1 MLKAIGAFA
10 RLVRLPNLAFIFLT
24 QVLFEWT
31 VIRPAFTQTS
41 LSPNLS
47 GVYIYLLAASSV
59 LIAAGGNIINDYFD
73 VNIDLI
79 NKPHKVIISKYIHR
93 HWAILWHILLS
104 LTGVLLGLFIEYKT
118 HAYLLG
124 LTNLA
129 CVILLFI
136 YSIILKRKPLSGNV
150 VIAILTAWTVLV
162 VTFCESNLLFAK
174 GTLLPLSKITRL
186 TFLYGGFA
194 FILSLVRE
202 MIKDMEDV
210 NGDSRYN
217 CRTFPIVFGLNAAK
231 IYVAVWIV
239 VLLALLVIMTIYVL
253 QFGWWLSAIYC
264 TGLLVVP
271 TIQLLRKLFKSVHS
285 EQYHQLSSQVKWIML
300 TGILTMLFLILHI

>member
-1 MLKAIGAFA
+1 MLKGISAFIKLI
-10 RLVRLPNLAFIFLT
+10 RWPNLVFIFIT
-24 QVLFEWT
+24 QILFEYT
-31 VIRPAFTQTS
+31 VILPAFREAGIT
-41 LSPNLS
+41 PNLS
-47 GVYIYLLAASSV
+47 GGYIYLLALSSV

-104 LTGVLLGLFIEYKT
+104 LAGVLLGLFIEFKT

-124 LTNLA
+124 LTNLL
-129 CVILLFI
+129 CVVLLFI
-136 YSIILKRKPLSGNV
+136 YSIVLKRKPLSGNI
-150 VIAILTAWTVLV
+150 VIALLTAWTVLV
-162 VTFCESNLLFAK
+162 VTFCESNVLFAE
-174 GTLLPLSKITRL
+174 GSHLPISKITRL

-194 FILSLVRE
+194 FILALVRE

-217 CRTFPIVFGLNAAK
+217 CRTFPIVFGMNAAK
-231 IYVAVWIV
+231 IYVAVWVV
-239 VLLALLVIMTIYVL
+239 VLLALLAIMTIYVL
-253 QFGWWLSAIYC
+253 QFGWWLSAAYC
-264 TGLLVVP
+264 AGLLIVP
-271 TIQLLRKLFKSVHS
+271 TVQLLKKLFR
-285 EQYHQLSSQVKWIML
+285 SSQSKEYHEISSLVKWIML